1 MMIKEWMSI
10 GGSGAASGSSRM
22 LLKRPSASAQKLED
36 DEIKRNSIDALH
48 GLTLG

>member
-1 MMIKEWMSI
+1 MTI
-10 GGSGAASGSSRM
+10 GGNEAGQPGSSRM
-22 LLKRPSASAQKLED
+22 LLKRPSSSSQKLED